1 MFILLLGLVFWLLMF
16 SIWGDG
22 DSYVYF
28 LRGDCYNDFIRV
40 LLIIRYWFEEKLF
53 NFLCKVVGFYELFS
67 RNKFLFYQLYYY
79 VKDDL
84 FKLWFYVVIFII
96 KIIYWD
102 DFLNVFEFSGFKCNC
117 M

>member
-1 MFILLLGLVFWLLMF
+1 MNYLVEINF
-16 SIWGDG
+16 
-22 DSYVYF
+22 YF
-28 LRGDCYNDFIRV
+28 
-40 LLIIRYWFEEKLF
+40 YW
-53 NFLCKVVGFYELFS
+53 
-67 RNKFLFYQLYYY
+67 LYYY